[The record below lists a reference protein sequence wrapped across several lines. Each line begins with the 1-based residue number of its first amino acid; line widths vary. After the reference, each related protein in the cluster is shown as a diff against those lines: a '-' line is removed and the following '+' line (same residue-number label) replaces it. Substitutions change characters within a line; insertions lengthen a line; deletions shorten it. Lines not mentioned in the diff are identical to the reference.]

1 MPKPS
6 RLTPGL
12 RLGQLTLVCKL
23 THRPSDYCPTWL
35 CRCSCGAEVK
45 KSAHSLN
52 DKKVRHRCA
61 GCFSKSQS
69 AHLRLLKMFSP
80 SRCAQ

>member
-6 RLTPGL
+6 RLIPGL
-12 RLGQLTLVCKL
+12 RLGQLTLVRKL

-35 CRCSCGAEVK
+35 CRCSCGTEVK
-45 KSAHSLN
+45 KSAISLN
-52 DKKVRHRCA
+52 DKKVRHRCD
-61 GCFSKSQS
+61 GCYSKSQS
-69 AHLRLLKMFSP
+69 AHLRLLNMFSP